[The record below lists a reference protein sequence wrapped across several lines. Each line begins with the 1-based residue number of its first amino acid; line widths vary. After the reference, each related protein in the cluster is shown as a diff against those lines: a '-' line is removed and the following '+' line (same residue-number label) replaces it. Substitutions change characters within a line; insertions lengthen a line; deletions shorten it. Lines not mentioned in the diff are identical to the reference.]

1 MYIGI
6 GTIVVIV
13 IIVLVILMLRRR
25 LCSADAPTRIICRM
39 SKALW
44 RLRLY
49 QPSSACRILSG
60 QFQPGRA
67 GHAGNGI
74 CGSGAVARPGRPGR
88 VEADEAW
95 LRLSLQVQAI
105 DPRRQPP

>member
-25 LCSADAPTRIICRM
+25 LCSAAAPARIICRM
-39 SKALW
+39 SKAPW
-44 RLRLY
+44 WPRLY

-60 QFQPGRA
+60 PVSAWAVGAGR
-67 GHAGNGI
+67 
-74 CGSGAVARPGRPGR
+74 
-88 VEADEAW
+88 
-95 LRLSLQVQAI
+95 
-105 DPRRQPP
+105 